1 MRHLLSFIILLCSI
15 AYSNAQS
22 ISTDKIDLE
31 LTVQPKIPTDAAS
44 RFYAVKLHSPYNLT
58 AEDVKAQS
66 KKSYEAELKDYDK
79 VVAESEKDYDKK
91 LKSYD
96 SDVQKAK
103 EKYAIENDAFKKMS
117 LLERLTAT
125 DQGKQ
130 PKLVIPAKPEYYK
143 PTPPVYKEPD
153 LKDFFIA
160 NNDVLAGQINL
171 NGFERGQAY
180 VDINVDLATVNFQD
194 NAGQTFANQ
203 PTKLIVK
210 VNGAEK
216 TNISFFEKF
225 EFISSSPTS
234 NINKAQE
241 ERNYLNKVM
250 TYLNKYLNEQ
260 YGYVSVKE
268 TVKIEYVKNKG
279 DYDDLAKAHIY
290 ITTNLRKLSSSSDAD
305 VRDAAI
311 ANMQKATDI
320 WNSTLSKVD
329 YKDSKALYN
338 AKIARFIYFNLIKVS
353 LILNKKADAEKYL
366 NALQENLVDIKLASD
381 EKEELAQLEKRIY
394 KK

>member
-1 MRHLLSFIILLCSI
+1 MRHLLSFVILLCST

-66 KKSYEAELKDYDK
+66 KKSYEAELKNYDK

-96 SDVQKAK
+96 SDVQKSK
-103 EKYAIENDAFKKMS
+103 EKYALENEAFKKMS

-143 PTPPVYKEPD
+143 PAPPEYKEPD
-153 LKDFFIA
+153 LKEFFIA

-180 VDINVDLATVNFQD
+180 VDINVELAAVNFQD

-216 TNISFFEKF
+216 TNISLFEKF

-268 TVKIEYVKNKG
+268 TVKVEYVKNKG
-279 DYDDLAKAHIY
+279 DYDELAKAHIY
-290 ITTNLRKLSSSSDAD
+290 ITTNLRKFSSAPDAE

-329 YKDSKALYN
+329 YKDSKAVYN
-338 AKIARFIYFNLIKVS
+338 AKIARFIYFNLIKVN
-353 LILNKKADAEKYL
+353 LILNKKTDAEKYL
-366 NALQENLVDIKLASD
+366 NALQENLVDIKLSSD